1 MIKTVLKHLA
11 LATGITIIL
20 ILLVLQSL
28 KWYTKHSEFIVVP
41 DFRGI
46 NIHEVTSNPDY
57 RDYQFHVVD
66 SVPDPEKD
74 KGSILTQDPYPGSRV
89 KQNRTIYFTI
99 VSFVPEKTVMPD
111 LRSLTLRQAE
121 SMLISA
127 GLRVGKIRYIPAFD
141 DDAVQQQLYEGK
153 AILAGTKLD
162 KGTAIDLQVGMGARN
177 QILVPDSSEMDTI
190 AGEDA
195 LFNEE

>member
-11 LATGITIIL
+11 LAAGITVIL

-190 AGEDA
+190 ADEDA